1 MQAMTKKKKNL
12 CWVKTHLL
20 NVKAP
25 KQERHRLCIHLM
37 VQDVGG
43 CQLIQQLIR
52 VCDLRNTGCK
62 MGQSQIM
69 RELIRSSCV
78 F

>member
-1 MQAMTKKKKNL
+1 
-12 CWVKTHLL
+12 
-20 NVKAP
+20 
-25 KQERHRLCIHLM
+25 M

-69 RELIRSSCV
+69 RELKGGIICV
-78 F
+78 FLTCN